1 MKMQNKITKDMTFEE
16 IFEKFPKKAQE
27 LASVML
33 GYGMHCVGCPAT
45 AFETIEN
52 GAKAHGLKE
61 KDIAKLVEDLNE
73 KLAKKRTPATRRN
86 V

>member
-1 MKMQNKITKDMTFEE
+1 MTFEE
-16 IFEKFPKKAQE
+16 VFEKFPEKMQD
-27 LASVML
+27 LASVMF
-33 GYGMHCVGCPAT
+33 GYGLHCVGCPAT

-61 KDIAKLVEDLNE
+61 KDVAKLVADLNE